1 MEDVLT
7 HVDDPNIVRETMTS
21 RQTYLSVKRPEKIP
35 SVKLCNNYSDFTRET
50 FIYRMLESPQARG
63 IVAKVAKDLNINYCT
78 ATEEVAY
85 KKFEENNGP
94 KCSFTTE
101 HNEYIKEQLDND
113 PQLYSDDII
122 NSLTKRFE
130 VFTISKSQLNNHLR
144 NIMLITVKKPM
155 FEPEIRNPVGNLQ
168 TRFEWFM
175 EWKDS
180 DLDFIF
186 IDEAGFHINMRN
198 N

>member
-1 MEDVLT
+1 
-7 HVDDPNIVRETMTS
+7 
-21 RQTYLSVKRPEKIP
+21 
-35 SVKLCNNYSDFTRET
+35 
-50 FIYRMLESPQARG
+50 MLESPQERG
-63 IVAKVAKDLNINYCT
+63 IVAKFAKDLNINYCT
-78 ATEEVAY
+78 ALIWWKYYEGAEEVAY

-94 KCSFTTE
+94 KSSFTTE
-101 HNEYIKEQLDND
+101 HNEYIKEQLDNG

-130 VFTISKSQLNNHLR
+130 VFTISKPQLNNHLR

-155 FEPEIRNPVGNLQ
+155 FEPEIRNSVGNLQ
-168 TRFEWFM
+168 TIFEWFM

-186 IDEAGFHINMRN
+186 IGEAGFHTNMRN
-198 N
+198 NWARSKSGSDQSVIQ